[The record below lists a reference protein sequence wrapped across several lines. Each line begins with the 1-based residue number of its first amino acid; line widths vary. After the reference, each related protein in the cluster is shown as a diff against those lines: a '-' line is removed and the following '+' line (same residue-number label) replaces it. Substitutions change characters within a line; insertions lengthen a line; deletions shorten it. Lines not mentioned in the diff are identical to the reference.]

1 MNIEETGFPS
11 DCWEKHLKLF
21 RAVNGETF
29 ETTLITKKPIGIQF
43 FPNCIIWKKI
53 ITSKLPDKN
62 LLIGFDI
69 LHLVKNLFLTSS
81 GVRYKQMF
89 LPYIDGLRLYALS
102 ETPSPYSH
110 ISQKFL
116 EFCPENHSQFHHL
129 TPLWKNDKF
138 FIHLPFKLNEDINPT
153 KASHPSMSP
162 SDLLLAKQECS
173 QLLLQ
178 GQIEPTGSDWACQ
191 AFYVEKRSELVR
203 GKKRLVIDYQPLNS
217 FLKDDKFPLPKI

>member
-1 MNIEETGFPS
+1 MSILPSKFHKPIPVIGFIDTGADTNMIDPSVLPS
-11 DCWEKHLKLF
+11 DCWEHHSKLF

-29 ETTLITKKPIGIQF
+29 ETTLITKKPVGIQF

-53 ITSKLPDKN
+53 VASKLPDKD

-89 LPYIDGLRLYALS
+89 LPYTDTLRLYALS

-116 EFCPENHSQFHHL
+116 EFCPENHSQFHHPS
-129 TPLWKNDKF
+129 PLWKNKQF

-153 KASHPSMSP
+153 KASHPGMSP

-173 QLLLQ
+173 QLL
-178 GQIEPTGSDWACQ
+178 
-191 AFYVEKRSELVR
+191 
-203 GKKRLVIDYQPLNS
+203 
-217 FLKDDKFPLPKI
+217 